1 MGVPDGEAVRPG
13 AEAAGA
19 RRQVLLRQLL
29 PHQGESERAGNKTGV
44 ATQGNAAHAR
54 PRSTGMLL
62 EERAGLLRQRVDH
75 RADGVAGPAGRPG
88 EDMVRAGGNR
98 RPPRQPRPRNMSAVT
113 ARGGGPAGAAAT
125 AMIGCPRE
133 GNSVKLF
140 QFFIC
145 HVDAFERLIFLSS
158 STTSWN
164 DAAFLQ

>member
-1 MGVPDGEAVRPG
+1 
-13 AEAAGA
+13 
-19 RRQVLLRQLL
+19 
-29 PHQGESERAGNKTGV
+29 
-44 ATQGNAAHAR
+44 
-54 PRSTGMLL
+54 MLL
-62 EERAGLLRQRVDH
+62 EEQAGLLWQRGDR
-75 RADGVAGPAGRPG
+75 RADGVAGPSGRPG
-88 EDMVRAGGNR
+88 EDMVWAGGNR